1 MKKIIVFVVFAAFTI
16 SGFAK
21 EVEVSLPDTT
31 SVTFTQVY
39 NDVKD
44 GIAGLATALKE
55 PAEHI
60 YELMVKQQIV
70 NSITYCMFPLLSI
83 VFISLFA
90 RSMKK
95 SKWGEDFSWIPEE
108 DRFNRYA
115 TLSLIT
121 GFFSLIFTVA
131 SVCLI
136 RDIITGFAN
145 PEYGAI
151 KEIVSF
157 IK

>member
-1 MKKIIVFVVFAAFTI
+1 MKKIIMLVVFAAFTI

-31 SVTFTQVY
+31 KVTFTQVY

-44 GIAGLATALKE
+44 GITGLATALKE

-60 YELMVKQQIV
+60 YKLMVKQQFV

-83 VFISLFA
+83 VFIIVSVPFL
-90 RSMKK
+90 KK
-95 SKWGEDFSWIPEE
+95 SKWGYSWVIEE
-108 DRFNRYA
+108 KRFNRYA
-115 TLSLIT
+115 ALSIITISLSIVLLIISFALT
-121 GFFSLIFTVA
+121 D
-131 SVCLI
+131 
-136 RDIITGFAN
+136 DIITGFMN

-151 KEIVSF
+151 KEIITFV
-157 IK
+157 K